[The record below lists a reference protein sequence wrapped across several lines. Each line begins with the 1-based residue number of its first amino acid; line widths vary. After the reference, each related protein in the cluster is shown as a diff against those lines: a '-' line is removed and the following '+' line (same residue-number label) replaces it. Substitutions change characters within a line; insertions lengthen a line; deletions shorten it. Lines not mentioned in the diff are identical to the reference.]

1 MSVYYNRSTNSGAKV
16 PTILTKHT
24 QNVQRYHRRYK
35 LDCII
40 LLIIS
45 SIAQKQTTIA
55 CKKVPTF
62 SIWVRWYYAQKQL
75 WKSWEDA
82 WWYQVPQSG
91 KDLSAGTNCEFVPGG
106 LIKVWPA
113 LKSPSSCPRLYF
125 LKKNLFV
132 LFYFC
137 VTWTKI
143 ISTGARLNSSVS
155 SCHYD
160 LFNLAAWWT
169 RNHEVPSSTCPHVL
183 ANISR
188 CELLTAG
195 RYQRGRAS
203 I

>member
-1 MSVYYNRSTNSGAKV
+1 MLHKNKQQLHVKKCQHSVYGGTYVVPNSETALKM
-16 PTILTKHT
+16 
-24 QNVQRYHRRYK
+24 
-35 LDCII
+35 
-40 LLIIS
+40 
-45 SIAQKQTTIA
+45 
-55 CKKVPTF
+55 
-62 SIWVRWYYAQKQL
+62 
-75 WKSWEDA
+75 KSREDA

-160 LFNLAAWWT
+160 LFNLGAWWT
-169 RNHEVPSSTCPHVL
+169 CNHEVPSSTCPHVL

-188 CELLTAG
+188 CELPKAG
-195 RYQRGRAS
+195 KYQWGRAT